1 MNIFFLVVFFYLMVL
16 SYHILQKTAIGN
28 FYFAV
33 EIFIKICI
41 IITNNNS
48 LRYANKKK
56 EGNAV

>member
-1 MNIFFLVVFFYLMVL
+1 MVL

-33 EIFIKICI
+33 EIFIKMCI
-41 IITNNNS
+41 IMTNNNS